1 MKRVKIKFNL
11 DKALI
16 QNVTKRSRK
25 KGTWAACDHLL
36 TVSKQ
41 QVPLDQ
47 GPLKNSGAV
56 DVADDEQVPLDH
68 NPLMKSGA
76 VDVADDG
83 SQATV
88 SYDTPYAVRQHEE
101 LSYRHQR
108 GRKAKYLEDP
118 CNDTTVHAGMTRAAQ
133 KAMENDWK

>member
-1 MKRVKIKFNL
+1 MKQVKIKFNL

-56 DVADDEQVPLDH
+56 DVADD
-68 NPLMKSGA
+68 
-76 VDVADDG
+76 G
-83 SQATV
+83 SQGTV

-118 CNDTTVHAGMTRAAQ
+118 CNDTTVHAGMTKAAQ